1 MSVTPSGHI
10 EELPGGSF
18 RVAVYLGTDPV
29 TRKRMSLRETVKGT
43 TEAQITLAGLPA
55 KAQAGKEPEACPTV
69 ASSIP
74 RSRAPCRNA
83 DLRGSS

>member
-43 TEAQITLAGLPA
+43 TEAQITLARLPA
-55 KAQAGKEPEACPTV
+55 KAQAGKNRKPARPLPA
-69 ASSIP
+69 AS